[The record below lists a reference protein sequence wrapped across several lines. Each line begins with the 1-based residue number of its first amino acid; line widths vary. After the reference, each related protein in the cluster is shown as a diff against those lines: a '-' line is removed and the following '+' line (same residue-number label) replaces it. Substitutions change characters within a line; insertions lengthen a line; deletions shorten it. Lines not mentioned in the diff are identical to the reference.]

1 MGLSISSSLFICSL
15 LLLLQPSLAIY
26 CDEDDCYDL
35 LGYSTKYPSLL
46 LLISLFS
53 FFSFSNLLLVLVG
66 FRRVPMPRRSRK
78 LITSSPSNSTP
89 LLLPPF
95 QATFITFF
103 FFFLNFLTTLLEFSF
118 SSHPDKNPDPESR
131 KLFVK
136 IANAYEVCTPL
147 LSYIISH
154 SRILLLQYDTNA
166 VCYSGLDVFYVH
178 YGSIAKTICRY
189 ISF

>member
-1 MGLSISSSLFICSL
+1 MWLYLEFPDLPGRNREEDLSSPDRSLLGERAWIGKGKQKKGRESMGLSISSSLFICSL

-103 FFFLNFLTTLLEFSF
+103 FFF
-118 SSHPDKNPDPESR
+118 
-131 KLFVK
+131 
-136 IANAYEVCTPL
+136 
-147 LSYIISH
+147 
-154 SRILLLQYDTNA
+154 
-166 VCYSGLDVFYVH
+166 
-178 YGSIAKTICRY
+178 
-189 ISF
+189 